1 MADRFPLIVNA
12 ISKKIEEIA
21 SGDRF
26 ELTGNGIV
34 ISGDAGNGKYLTSNG
49 STVFWGSPGDVYL
62 TQTQI
67 ISNKTFETCIIS
79 GSLNTLSNIPN
90 TSLVN
95 SSITINGTSIALGGS
110 ATTPDTNTTYS
121 VSAVDGNTAAKKLI
135 RLTSGGSG
143 TVVTDDIT
151 LIVGAPATVPTG
163 RKAVD
168 LALTRSGDEITISA
182 TSEDVDT
189 VTTLQS
195 ASGGSAQTGAMKIA
209 GAGTTTVSQDTATKT
224 ITISSSDSDTIT
236 RLRAGTGQSFS
247 ASDFTF
253 LSGTAILLAQALD
266 GNSKPTITITSSD
279 TITRVKGGG
288 SGSFT
293 SGDVLFQGGSG
304 GNVTVSQS
312 GNTVSID
319 STDTNTVTKIAS
331 GPTNTLAAGDY
342 RFVASG
348 ASSISQ
354 TSSGGVTTIEVSSV
368 NTDTGAAFTA
378 GEGLVLTNGTEYS
391 LKNGSNLVDNKIIK
405 WDNANNQFG
414 NSIITDDGTTV
425 TVTGNFNVTGTNT
438 VIDTTTLSVAD
449 NIIEMRR
456 GNSLVGSDAGIQV
469 NRTTNSSGVI
479 TGFVQLQWYEAGP
492 YWRSYDGS
500 VSNRLVTETETQ
512 TLTNKTLTAP
522 TLTSPALGVATA
534 TTINGLT
541 ISTTASS
548 TIDIADLKTLNFN
561 NSLTFNGTD
570 GSTVNFGTGGGAGA
584 TVAYSSNT
592 LASFATTTST
602 QLRGIVSDSSGTGVL
617 IFSTSPQFTTSITT
631 NSNTFSLFDTSALTI
646 NAFGAATA
654 VNIGAATG
662 TSTINHSL
670 VVTNNATFNTSVANS
685 FLVKG
690 IANFDNS
697 DIVIRGT
704 GTSAMKIGRGGG
716 AVNTN
721 TRMGFS
727 CLENNASGSQ
737 NVSIGYEALATNLS
751 GASSVAIGFRALKD
765 NSTGFNNVAIGKDAL
780 LSNQDGDGNVIVGTS
795 AFQSSVQGNYNVC
808 LGHYAGFGA
817 LGSGNVL
824 IGASPDENSTN
835 ASYVPP
841 SASGNNQLVIASG
854 TEAWIRGD
862 SNYNVTIPKDFRVNG
877 NTTIDGQLTVNGTVT
892 SINSNVISVDDKNIE
907 LAAVVNTTFTCNVSN
922 GSTSISAVTPTTG
935 LIPGMTVSSLT
946 GGISVPVGTYIISI
960 SANTAVLSAGVT
972 GSTGTATFEASGPT
986 DLGADGGGIILRGA
1000 TNKTILYDHTRTD
1013 KYWVLS
1019 ENLELASGKK
1029 IVVANQLL
1037 VSSTALGSTIL
1048 ASSLT
1053 SVGTLTSLTVD
1064 GAIKL
1069 GGVVTEKVFNT
1080 FTTTLTP
1087 TSNTLTINIAGS
1099 NTILGKPTVTAIN
1112 TWAFTGT
1119 DLLNGQSKTITLILE
1134 GNTGAIYGDA
1144 CTVDGAAITN
1154 GVRWSGGSPPLPTS
1168 NTDILT
1174 FVIVKDTDGTVRVFG
1189 QGNTNFS

>member
-1 MADRFPLIVNA
+1 MTDRFPLIVNA

-49 STVFWGSPGDVYL
+49 STVFWGTPGDVYL
-62 TQTQI
+62 TQTQT

-79 GSLNTLSNIPN
+79 GSLNTLSNIAN

-95 SSITINGTSIALGGS
+95 SAITINGTSISLGGS
-110 ATTPDTNTTYS
+110 ASTPDTNTTYS
-121 VSAVDGNTAAKKLI
+121 VSTVDGSTAAKKII

-143 TVVTDDIT
+143 AVVNDDII
-151 LIVGAPATVPTG
+151 LAVGAPATIPTG

-168 LALTRSGDEITISA
+168 FALTKSGDEITISA

-189 VTTLQS
+189 ITTLQS

-236 RLRAGTGQSFS
+236 RLRAGTGQAFS
-247 ASDFTF
+247 ATDFTF
-253 LSGTAILLAQALD
+253 LSGTAISLAQALD

-288 SGSFT
+288 SGSFA
-293 SGDVLFQGGSG
+293 SGDILFQGGSG
-304 GNVTVSQS
+304 GNITVSQS

-354 TSSGGVTTIEVSSV
+354 TSSGGVTTIEFSSV
-368 NTDTGAAFTA
+368 NTDTGAAFSA
-378 GEGLVLTNGTEYS
+378 GEGLVLSNGTEYA
-391 LKNGSNLVDNKIIK
+391 LKNGSNLVDNKVIK

-425 TVTGNFNVTGTNT
+425 TVSGNFNVTGTNT

-456 GNSLVGSDAGIQV
+456 GNSLVGSDAGIQI

-500 VSNRLVTETETQ
+500 VSNRLVTEIETQ
-512 TLTNKTLTAP
+512 TLTNKTLTSP
-522 TLTSPALGVATA
+522 TLTAPALGVATA

-548 TIDIADLKTLNFN
+548 TIDIADLKTINFN

-570 GSTVNFGTGGGAGA
+570 NSTVNFGTGGGAGA

-592 LASFATTTST
+592 LAAFATTTST
-602 QLRGIVSDSSGTGVL
+602 QIRGIVSDSSGTGVL

-631 NSNTFSLFDTSALTI
+631 NSNSFALFNNSALTI

-670 VVTNNATFNTSVANS
+670 VVSNNATFNTSIANS
-685 FLVKG
+685 FLVNG

-704 GTSAMKIGRGGG
+704 GTGAMKIGRGGG

-721 TRMGFS
+721 TRMGFN
-727 CLENNASGSQ
+727 CLEINASGSQ

-795 AFQSSVQGNYNVC
+795 AFQSSATGNYNVC
-808 LGHYAGFGA
+808 IGHYSGYGA

-824 IGASPDENSTN
+824 IGPSPDENSTN
-835 ASYVPP
+835 ATYVPP

-862 SNYNVTIPKDFRVNG
+862 SNFNVTIPKDFRVNG

-892 SINSNVISVDDKNIE
+892 SINSNVLSVDDKNIE

-922 GSTSISAVTPTTG
+922 GSTNISAVTPTTG
-935 LIPGMTVSSLT
+935 LIPGMTISSLT

-960 SANTAVLSAGVT
+960 SNNTAVLSAGVT
-972 GSTGTATFEASGPT
+972 GSTGTATFEAAGPT

-1000 TNKTILYDHTRTD
+1000 TNKTILYDHSRAD

-1019 ENLELASGKK
+1019 ENLELATGKK
-1029 IVVANQLL
+1029 IVIANQLL
-1037 VSSTALGSTIL
+1037 ISLTALGSTIL

-1053 SVGTLTSLTVD
+1053 SVGTLSSLTVD

-1087 TSNTLTINIAGS
+1087 ASNTLTINIAGS
-1099 NTILGKPTVTAIN
+1099 NTVLGKPTVAAIN

-1119 DLLNGQSKTITLILE
+1119 DLLNGHSKTITLILE
-1134 GNTGAIYGDA
+1134 GNTDAIYGDA
-1144 CTVDGAAITN
+1144 CTVDGTSITN
-1154 GVRWSGGSPPLPTS
+1154 GVRWSGGSPPLSTS

-1174 FVIVKDTDGTVRVFG
+1174 FVIVKDTAGTVRVFG

>member
-34 ISGDAGNGKYLTSNG
+34 ISGDAGNGKYLASNG

-62 TQTQI
+62 TQTQT

-110 ATTPDTNTTYS
+110 VTTPDTNTTYS
-121 VSAVDGNTAAKKLI
+121 VSAVDGSTAAKKLI

-151 LIVGAPATVPTG
+151 LSVGAPATVPTG

-168 LALTRSGDEITISA
+168 FALVRSGDEITISA

-189 VTTLQS
+189 ITTLQS
-195 ASGGSAQTGAMKIA
+195 ASGGSAQTGAIKIA
-209 GAGTTTVSQDTATKT
+209 GAGTTTVSQDTGTKT

-253 LSGTAILLAQALD
+253 LSGTAISLAQALD

-288 SGSFT
+288 SGSFA
-293 SGDVLFQGGSG
+293 SGDILFQGGSG
-304 GNVTVSQS
+304 GNVTVSQL

-354 TSSGGVTTIEVSSV
+354 TVNGGVTTIEVSSV

-378 GEGLVLTNGTEYS
+378 GEGLVLSNGTEYA
-391 LKNGSNLVDNKIIK
+391 LKNGSNLVDNKVIK

-592 LASFATTTST
+592 LAAFATTTST

-617 IFSTSPQFTTSITT
+617 IFSTSPQFTSSITT
-631 NSNTFSLFDTSALTI
+631 NSNSFSLFDNSALTI

-654 VNIGAATG
+654 VNMGAATG

-670 VVTNNATFNTSVANS
+670 VVSNNATFNTSIANS
-685 FLVKG
+685 FLVNG
-690 IANFDNS
+690 IANFDKS

-704 GTSAMKIGRGGG
+704 GTGAMKIGRGGG

-721 TRMGFS
+721 TRMGFN
-727 CLENNASGSQ
+727 CLEINASGSQ

-795 AFQSSVQGNYNVC
+795 AFQSSATGNYNVC
-808 LGHYAGFGA
+808 IGHYSGYGA

-824 IGASPDENSTN
+824 IGASPNENSTN
-835 ASYVPP
+835 ATYVPP

-922 GSTSISAVTPTTG
+922 GSTNISAVTPTTG

-960 SANTAVLSAGVT
+960 SGNTAVLSAGVT

-1000 TNKTILYDHTRTD
+1000 TSKTILYDHSRTD

-1029 IVVANQLL
+1029 IVIANQLV
-1037 VSSTALGSTIL
+1037 VSLTALGSTIL

-1053 SVGTLTSLTVD
+1053 SVGTLSSLTVD

-1069 GGVVTEKVFNT
+1069 GGVVTEKVSNT

-1087 TSNTLTINIAGS
+1087 TSNILTINIAGS
-1099 NTILGKPTVTAIN
+1099 NTILGKPAVSAIN

-1134 GNTGAIYGDA
+1134 GNTGAVYGDA
-1144 CTVDGAAITN
+1144 CTVDGTSITN
-1154 GVRWSGGSPPLPTS
+1154 GVRWSGGSPPLATS

-1174 FVIVKDTDGTVRVFG
+1174 FVIVKDTAGTVRVFG